1 MTTYDTRERVAI
13 CDGNASILEFMGTF
27 DKFMGMRRPFQKGE
41 VRFAMQLYVIHHP
54 ANAI

>member
-13 CDGNASILEFMGTF
+13 CDCNAGILEFMGTF